1 MVFNKQIWFPIYRK
15 VLSKWFTA
23 DFIAAFIA
31 EFTADQSVHFE
42 PPESIN
48 KPKIF

>member
-1 MVFNKQIWFPIYRK
+1 MVSNIQEGTFKR
-15 VLSKWFTA
+15 FTA

-42 PPESIN
+42 PPESTN